1 MKNCALF
8 FTSFCICGK
17 IPDMKKATKKQPKQN
32 NIAFI
37 RRGVP
42 MSGKKL
48 GEMIGELP
56 STVSRLESGEIDFEP
71 YRAALAKAL
80 KCKPKDLDDSNLQK
94 RSVPVTMW
102 IKNKSYVYKTKPGE
116 IERVCAIE
124 GLPKTAEALVVKN
137 PDHPVHTKNSLLF
150 FDGAGT
156 NKPARFLDREC
167 VVKIQKA
174 TRGDTLL
181 AWVSRGTKPN
191 TFLLHA
197 HGEPMVV
204 DVTIISAHPILGIK
218 KA

>member
-1 MKNCALF
+1 
-8 FTSFCICGK
+8 
-17 IPDMKKATKKQPKQN
+17 
-32 NIAFI
+32 
-37 RRGVP
+37 

-48 GEMIGELP
+48 GEIIGEFP

-71 YRAALAKAL
+71 YRATLAKAL
-80 KCKPKDLDDSNLQK
+80 KCKPADLDDPNLQQ

-102 IKNKSYVYKTKPGE
+102 VKNKSYVYKTKKDE
-116 IERVCAIE
+116 IERVRAID

-137 PDHPVHTKNSLLF
+137 PDHPVHPKNSLLF

-156 NKPARFLDREC
+156 NKPSRFLDREC
-167 VVKIQKA
+167 IVKIEKS

-191 TFLLHA
+191 TYLLHA
-197 HGEPMVV
+197 HGEKMVV
-204 DVTIISAHPILGIK
+204 DVTIISAHPILGMK